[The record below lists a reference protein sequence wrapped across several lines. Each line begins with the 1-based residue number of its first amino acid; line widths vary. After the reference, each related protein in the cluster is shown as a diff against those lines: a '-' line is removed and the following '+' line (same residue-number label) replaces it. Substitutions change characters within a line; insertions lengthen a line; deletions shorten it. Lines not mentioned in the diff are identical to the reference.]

1 MSFTALNGED
11 MELPFAEHE
20 PIDSTGVTL
29 TSESPTSKIKEE
41 PNDVSKTPVTPQKR
55 SHGKKQPSTDP
66 EAETNDNDEGS
77 PTKRSRK
84 PPGKKMTVLGP
95 VPASYEEASPED
107 RMILRMKE
115 TEGKGWGEIQKAIE
129 EVTGSNFVGSTL
141 RVRYMKLKAN
151 FVVFEREDES
161 HLLQGKKELEE
172 KWEHDKWQKIAEYVE
187 MKGGNKYPA
196 AAIQK
201 KFKEL
206 SK

>member
-41 PNDVSKTPVTPQKR
+41 PNDVVSCLPTITPQKSNDWITLTVIQQSKTPVTPQKR

-77 PTKRSRK
+77 PTKRPRK

-129 EVTGSNFVGSTL
+129 EVTGRNFVGSTL

-151 FVVFEREDES
+151 FVVFEREDVS
-161 HLLQGKKELEE
+161 LFPLL
-172 KWEHDKWQKIAEYVE
+172 
-187 MKGGNKYPA
+187 
-196 AAIQK
+196 
-201 KFKEL
+201 L
-206 SK
+206 SF